1 MFRNQYDTDV
11 TTWSPT
17 GRLHQIEYAMEAV
30 KQGSAAVGLRS
41 KTHVVLAALKRA
53 PSDLASFQQ
62 KIHELDAHCGVAL
75 SGLTADGR
83 VLCRYM
89 RGECL
94 NHRFVYESPLAV
106 SRLVSRVADRSQ
118 VCTHRSYKRPYGV
131 GMLVAGVDATGPR
144 LFQTDPS
151 GNAYEYVAQ
160 AMGARS
166 QAARTY
172 LERTFET
179 YADATVDAL
188 CQHALFA
195 LKESAQDNELTTK
208 NCSLGIAG
216 VGDDGRF
223 KLLDGEA
230 LKPYLDKLAAD
241 DGGAQPMDT

>member
-1 MFRNQYDTDV
+1 
-11 TTWSPT
+11 
-17 GRLHQIEYAMEAV
+17 
-30 KQGSAAVGLRS
+30 
-41 KTHVVLAALKRA
+41 
-53 PSDLASFQQ
+53 
-62 KIHELDAHCGVAL
+62 
-75 SGLTADGR
+75 
-83 VLCRYM
+83 
-89 RGECL
+89 
-94 NHRFVYESPLAV
+94 
-106 SRLVSRVADRSQ
+106 
-118 VCTHRSYKRPYGV
+118 
-131 GMLVAGVDATGPR
+131 MLVAGVDATGPR